1 MKGKD
6 KMLRFLV
13 LPAIAS
19 SLLSFIPQ
27 HAIADNQVALPY
39 DFVVQVE
46 TTQLKRQFEYQGS
59 TLNPVEKLEIVW
71 YPTKDKDNKTKYQ
84 NMYYHDGKPLGM
96 EKLHKMDIE
105 QGEGVAIEIKHKDN
119 NASEAEKKDAANA
132 AFRLALDLYLNKNP
146 LAAVKVPVDSFE
158 SVSDRLQAL
167 GFHDSKNDGEGLD
180 NAEQFKSNMTI
191 SLFSV
196 PEGKH
201 ITLIR

>member
-6 KMLRFLV
+6 KILRLLV

-19 SLLSFIPQ
+19 SLLSFVPQ
-27 HAIADNQVALPY
+27 HATAEDQVDLPY
-39 DFVVQVE
+39 DWVVQIE
-46 TTQLKRQFEYQGS
+46 TTELKRQFDYKGS
-59 TLNPVEKLEIVW
+59 TLNPIEKLEVLW
-71 YPTKDKDNKTKYQ
+71 YPTKDKEKKTKYQ
-84 NMYYHDGKPLGM
+84 MMYYHDGRPFGM
-96 EKLHKMDIE
+96 EKLHKMDID
-105 QGEGVAIEIKHKDN
+105 QGDGVAIEIKHKEN
-119 NASEAEKKDAANA
+119 NATEAEKKDAANA

-146 LAAVKVPVDSFE
+146 LAAVKVPADSFE

-180 NAEQFKSNMTI
+180 NEQQFKSNMTM